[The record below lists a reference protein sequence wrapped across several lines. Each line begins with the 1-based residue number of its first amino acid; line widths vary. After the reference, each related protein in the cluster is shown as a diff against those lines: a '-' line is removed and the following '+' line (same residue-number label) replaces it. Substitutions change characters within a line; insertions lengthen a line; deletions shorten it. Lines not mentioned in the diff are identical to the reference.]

1 MKLLIADNDI
11 IVRLI
16 DAAFFFFFYKATV
29 TPCGDIW
36 SPHARQLSIHLWDD
50 TGWGANLQFGSWN
63 VYVKDSL

>member
-11 IVRLI
+11 IMCLI
-16 DAAFFFFFYKATV
+16 DAPHIFYKATV